1 MSTNTQRTDSVAN
14 YDKDKLEK
22 LYKAKA
28 LFEQDSKHSVEMDAF
43 IDMLV
48 DAFLSYRNVRGATE
62 SQLLQ
67 KIASKNVDSSSNG
80 VP

>member
-1 MSTNTQRTDSVAN
+1 MTKNQHKTELTIN

-22 LYKAKA
+22 LIKAKEI
-28 LFEQDSKHSVEMDAF
+28 FEQDSNCSVEMDAF

-48 DAFLSYRNVRGATE
+48 EAFLSYRNFRGATE

-67 KIASKNVDSSSNG
+67 KIVDKNADLPSNSE
-80 VP
+80 P